1 MKNSLYLIAVAVI
14 LTAAACQ
21 SGSTGFAG
29 FANCYHGET
38 DRDTTSLWWNEEGGQ
53 VKGEMEA
60 RYFQMEP
67 QLGKLKGHWR
77 GDTLNAEFHY
87 QWEGKPII
95 REVHF
100 LRTKDG
106 ELVEGFGER
115 IEVDGKQVYA
125 NSGFLNYHHV
135 MKLRPVECR

>member
-1 MKNSLYLIAVAVI
+1 MKTLISLSALTVILAVAG
-14 LTAAACQ
+14 CQ
-21 SGSTGFAG
+21 SDAPQHAG
-29 FANCYHGET
+29 YSVCYHGET

-60 RYFQMEP
+60 RYFQMDP
-67 QLGKLKGHWR
+67 QRGKLKGHWR

-87 QWEGKPII
+87 QWEGKPVI

-135 MKLRPVECR
+135 LKLRPIECR